1 MKKRVA
7 KIIAVLLAAGVLT
20 GCGSDADKPL
30 NQMNV
35 GKYVTLGDYNNLN
48 ISVTPAEVTDEQVEQ
63 AMISAYMN
71 YVSAEAGGVTDRAVE
86 MGDTVNIDYEG
97 KKDGVAFAGG
107 TAAGDLLTIGSN
119 RFIAGFEDGLV
130 GVMPGETVDLDLRFP
145 DGYGNT
151 ELAGQDVV
159 FTVTVNFIL
168 PEITGIEDM
177 KDEVMPFIDFA
188 DLSTVEEFRQY
199 AYDSLVEMAQED
211 YIAELQN
218 AIMDELVAQS
228 EFKSLP
234 KGMLEESRK
243 TLTENIE
250 NVAAQLGVSSD
261 ALVSAYYNGM
271 SVEEFVETYAAQGVK
286 QNLAFQ
292 AVANKEG
299 LTVDDDELQSLLEEY
314 ISNGGYGSVEEFL
327 GEVSKEDF
335 RNYFMSEKVLEYLME
350 KVQANNN

>member
-7 KIIAVLLAAGVLT
+7 KIMAVLLAAGVLT
-20 GCGSDADKPL
+20 GCGSDANKPL
-30 NQMNV
+30 NQLDV
-35 GKYVTLGDYNNLN
+35 DKYVTLGDYNNLN
-48 ISVTPAEVTDEQVEQ
+48 ISVAPAEVTDEQVEQ
-63 AMISAYMN
+63 AMISAYMD
-71 YVSAEAGGVTDRAVE
+71 YVSAEAGGVTDRTVE
-86 MGDTVNIDYEG
+86 VGDTVNINYEG

-107 TAAGDLLTIGSN
+107 TAAGALLTIGSN

-130 GVMPGETVDLDLRFP
+130 GVMPGETVDLNLRFP
-145 DGYGNT
+145 DGYGNA

-177 KDEVMPFIDFA
+177 QDEVMPLIDFA
-188 DLSTVEEFRQY
+188 DLSTVEEFRQF

-211 YIAELQN
+211 YIANLQN
-218 AIMDELVAQS
+218 AIMDALVAQC

-234 KGMLEESRK
+234 EAMLEESRK
-243 TLTENIE
+243 TLTANLED
-250 NVAAQLGVSSD
+250 VASQIGASSD

-271 SVEEFVETYAAQGVK
+271 SVEDFVETYAPQGVK

-299 LTVDDDELQSLLEEY
+299 LTVDDDELQSLLDEY
-314 ISNGGYGSVEEFL
+314 TSNSGYSSVDEFL
-327 GEVSKEDF
+327 GEASKEDF
-335 RNYFMSEKVLEYLME
+335 RNYFMSEKVLAYLME

>member
-7 KIIAVLLAAGVLT
+7 KIMAMLLAAGVLT

-30 NQMNV
+30 NQLDV
-35 GKYVTLGDYNNLN
+35 DKYVTLGDYNNLN
-48 ISVTPAEVTDEQVEQ
+48 ISVAPAEVTDEQVEQ
-63 AMISAYMN
+63 AMISAYMD
-71 YVSAEAGGVTDRAVE
+71 YVSAEAGGVTDRTVE
-86 MGDTVNIDYEG
+86 VGDTVNIDYEG

-107 TAAGDLLTIGSN
+107 TAAGALLTIGSN
-119 RFIAGFEDGLV
+119 KFIAGFEDGLV
-130 GVMPGETVDLDLRFP
+130 GVMPGETVDLNLRFP
-145 DGYGNT
+145 DGYGNA

-177 KDEVMPFIDFA
+177 QDEVMPLIDFA
-188 DLSTVEEFRQY
+188 DVSTVEEFRQF
-199 AYDSLVEMAQED
+199 AYHSLLEMAQED
-211 YIAELQN
+211 YVAELQN
-218 AIMDELVAQS
+218 AIMDALVAQS

-234 KGMLEESRK
+234 KEMLEESRK

-250 NVAAQLGVSSD
+250 NVAAQLGASSD

-271 SVEEFVETYAAQGVK
+271 SVEEFVETYASQGVK

-299 LTVDDDELQSLLEEY
+299 LTVDDDELQSLLDEY
-314 ISNGGYGSVEEFL
+314 TSNSGYSSVDEFL
-327 GEVSKEDF
+327 GEASKEDF
-335 RNYFMSEKVLEYLME
+335 RNYFMSEKVLAYLME